1 MVVLSLTDHAN
12 GAPCWPLPLSCDF
25 GGIIGQP
32 LLAGSFVFAA
42 AAAAPREGPHS
53 SALSAAFCKTSKALR
68 LAAARDRRFFEF
80 GRFLL
85 PSPATVVPP
94 PPSSVPDSAASS
106 VVGGA
111 AAATFLLASPACAY
125 TGRSVFTRQCRS
137 FQEEDVRCLSVH
149 DFCQSHRLEKIGTMS
164 IETTREDLCRTSLQ
178 SCCVPKD
185 CKDVRQRGTE
195 KNVPAVAQTQVL

>member
-32 LLAGSFVFAA
+32 LLADSFVLAVAAA

-53 SALSAAFCKTSKALR
+53 SALSAAFCETSKALR

-85 PSPATVVPP
+85 PSPAIVVPP
-94 PPSSVPDSAASS
+94 PPPSVPDSTASS

-125 TGRSVFTRQCRS
+125 IGRSVFTRQCRS
-137 FQEEDVRCLSVH
+137 FQEEDVRC
-149 DFCQSHRLEKIGTMS
+149 
-164 IETTREDLCRTSLQ
+164 
-178 SCCVPKD
+178 
-185 CKDVRQRGTE
+185 
-195 KNVPAVAQTQVL
+195 